1 MSSIA
6 DLLKAWPQHV
16 LPHHLLSRIVHAAM
30 RSQRLPALRLA
41 FMRWF
46 VRTYRVELAEA
57 ATTDLAAYPTFNA
70 FFTRAL
76 AAGARPVAAA
86 ADAFACPADSRVSQA
101 QRVEGGRVFQ
111 AKGRGY
117 TAVELLG
124 GDAARAAPFDGG
136 ASATLYLSPRDYH
149 RVHMPVDG
157 EVVEM
162 VHVPGRLFS
171 VNPPTT
177 RTVDRLFARNE
188 RVAFIMDTA
197 AGRVAYVM
205 VGALFVSSVETVWA
219 GEVTP
224 PMGRRVR
231 SWSYRPGELRFGKG
245 DEIARFN
252 MGSTVVLL
260 TEPGRVAW
268 DPALVPDAPLK
279 VGQRIGTVAAR

>member
-1 MSSIA
+1 M
-6 DLLKAWPQHV
+6 DLLKAWPQYP
-16 LPHHLLSRIVHAAM
+16 LPHHLLSRIVHALM
-30 RSQRLPALRLA
+30 RSPRLPALRLA

-46 VRTYRVELAEA
+46 VRTFQVALDEA
-57 ATTDLAAYPTFNA
+57 AESDLAAYPTFNA

-76 AAGARPVAAA
+76 KPGARPIAEA
-86 ADAFACPADSRVSQA
+86 ADAIACPADSRVSQA
-101 QRVEGGRVFQ
+101 QRVEAGRVFQ

-117 TAVELLG
+117 TATELLG
-124 GDAARAAPFDGG
+124 GDPLRAAPFDGG
-136 ASATLYLSPRDYH
+136 MSATLYLSPRDYH

-157 EVVEM
+157 DLVEM

-177 RTVDRLFARNE
+177 RAVDRLFARNE
-188 RVAFIMDTA
+188 RVAFILDTV
-197 AGRVAYVM
+197 AGRIAYVM

-224 PMGRRVR
+224 PAGREVR
-231 SWSYRPGELRFGKG
+231 RWSYRAGQHRFRKG
-245 DEIARFN
+245 QEIARFN

-268 DPALVPDAPLK
+268 DPVLQPDAPLRM
-279 VGQRIGTVAAR
+279 GQRIGTLLPAR

>member
-1 MSSIA
+1 MS
-6 DLLKAWPQHV
+6 DQLKAWLQHP
-16 LPHHLLSRIVHAAM
+16 LPHHALSRLVHALA
-30 RSQRLPALRLA
+30 RSERLPGLRLA

-46 VRTYRVELAEA
+46 VARFGVALDEA
-57 ATTDLAAYPTFNA
+57 IAPELAAYPTFNA

-76 AAGARPVAAA
+76 KPGVRPIAAA
-86 ADAFACPADSRVSQA
+86 AEAFACPADSRVSQA
-101 QRVEGGRVFQ
+101 QCVEAGRVFQ

-117 TAVELLG
+117 TATELLG
-124 GDAARAAPFDGG
+124 GDPARAAPFEGG
-136 ASATLYLSPRDYH
+136 ASATLYLSPCDYH

-188 RVAFIMDTA
+188 RVVFIMDTV

-224 PMGRRVR
+224 PMGRALR
-231 SWSYRPGELRFGKG
+231 SWRYRAGELRFRKG

-260 TEPGRVAW
+260 TEPGRVEW
-268 DPALVPDAPLK
+268 DPVVQPDATLS
-279 VGQRIGTVAAR
+279 VGQRIGAIALPR